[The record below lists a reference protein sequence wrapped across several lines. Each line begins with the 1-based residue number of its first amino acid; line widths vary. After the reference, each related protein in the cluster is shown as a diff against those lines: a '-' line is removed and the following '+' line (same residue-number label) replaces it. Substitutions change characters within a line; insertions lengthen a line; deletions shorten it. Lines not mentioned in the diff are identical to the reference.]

1 MPLEHLLSPGSA
13 DEQAHGKE
21 ALVPEQRFVRR
32 NLEQLRKQA
41 RELLRKL
48 RSGNTEALGRLS
60 AQFPG
65 RSPTPQL
72 AHALAVIARENGY
85 ASWPKLKADLAQVSS
100 MVSAHPL
107 LNVRRRKGPK
117 KLPSRQRMEELYAY
131 TLRLVELGDP
141 AEFALRPGPSGA
153 YGKTIS
159 RMLRALLVERG
170 NLEPVVELALRGLRH
185 PNPRVRYECA
195 HALDW
200 LGNDRCAPALL
211 QLLNDPVPRVR
222 AIALHAVNCDDCKL
236 VPLQP
241 RPDLIRVAI
250 DWAAHDPSRRVR
262 QDATW
267 LLMQAAEPGVA
278 GLMRKLAAEESD
290 PRVRELAASYVR
302 RHTAARRHA

>member
-1 MPLEHLLSPGSA
+1 MS
-13 DEQAHGKE
+13 
-21 ALVPEQRFVRR
+21 EQRFVRH

-48 RSGNTEALGRLS
+48 RSGDTEALGRLS

-65 RSPTPQL
+65 RSTNPQL

-85 ASWPKLKADLAQVSS
+85 ASWPKLKADLEQVST
-100 MVSAHPL
+100 VGAHPL

-153 YGKTIS
+153 YGKTVS

-170 NLEPVVELALRGLRH
+170 NLEPVVQLALRGLQHR
-185 PNPRVRYECA
+185 NARVRYECA

-200 LGNDRCAPALL
+200 LGDNRCIPALFE
-211 QLLNDPVPRVR
+211 LLNDPVPRVR
-222 AIALHAVNCDDCKL
+222 AVALHALNCDECKL
-236 VPLQP
+236 TPLEP
-241 RPDLIRVAI
+241 RPELIQLAI
-250 DWAAHDPSRRVR
+250 GWAAYDPSRRVR

-267 LLMQAAEPGVA
+267 LLMQADEPGVVR
-278 GLMRKLAAEESD
+278 LMHNLASD
-290 PRVRELAASYVR
+290 ASDDALRRLANTYLHRHRPRVLGQRWPVA
-302 RHTAARRHA
+302 